1 VFSLYS
7 SAVRNR
13 LFIHGGRRPVVINL
27 VKLRRFTACILSA
40 ALAWAASTAEQLFQ
54 QGQKAERAGDP
65 AKAYTLYLQAAA
77 ADPGNL
83 KYWARVQALRPVA
96 SLLDVKEAKAG
107 GGLAPDG
114 LGPAKLD
121 PTLFG
126 HISDRELEEAR
137 KPLPPAEL
145 KVAAGTRDY
154 DLRGNSKSL
163 WEQMAGILHL
173 DIAFDTQYQ
182 ATHEIH
188 FQLTNADY
196 RAALRALEAATNS
209 FLTPVTNQLIFV
221 ANDSTQK
228 RTEFERTG
236 AVVIPFPEAETVQEL
251 QELATSV
258 RGVLDIQRFMVDNG
272 RKLIIVRDRVA
283 KVRLAEKI
291 IQDLLRSRGQ
301 VSIEVQILTTDV
313 SSSMNWGISPQT
325 SFSFVPFP
333 NKKNLLESIPSG
345 LTTFLEFGGGA
356 SVIGLGLT
364 SATLLATATQGH
376 SETVLD
382 SEIVTQ
388 DGQAATFHVGDR
400 YPIVTNQYIG
410 SNTTGG
416 QVFAPPPTFNFEDL
430 GLLLK
435 VTPHIHG
442 TGDVTLDVSSEFKLL
457 EAGSVDGIPIIS
469 NKKYESKIRVTEGQW
484 AVLAGLLTRSET
496 KSISGIP
503 VLSLVPFLRNNTTT
517 HDEGQTLIVLK
528 PHVTI
533 LPPTEYPTWRAW
545 TGTETKL
552 PTDF

>member
-1 VFSLYS
+1 M
-7 SAVRNR
+7 
-13 LFIHGGRRPVVINL
+13 FIHGGRHAVVINL
-27 VKLRRFTACILSA
+27 VKLRRFTACLLSA

-77 ADPGNL
+77 AEPGNL
-83 KYWARVQALRPVA
+83 KYWVRVQALRPVA
-96 SLLDVKEAKAG
+96 SLLDVKEANAG

-114 LGPAKLD
+114 LTPAKLD

-126 HISDRELEEAR
+126 HISDRELEDAR
-137 KPLPPAEL
+137 KPLPPSEL

-188 FQLTNADY
+188 FQLTNADH

-228 RTEFERTG
+228 RTEFQRT
-236 AVVIPFPEAETVQEL
+236 ASVVIPFPEAETVQEL
-251 QELATSV
+251 QEIATSV

-272 RKLIIVRDRVA
+272 RKLIVVRDRVA

-313 SSSMNWGISPQT
+313 SSSKNWGISPQT
-325 SFSFVPFP
+325 SFSLVPFP
-333 NKKNLLESIPSG
+333 NKANLLDSIPSG
-345 LTTFLEFGGGA
+345 LTTFMEFGGGA

-410 SNTTGG
+410 SSTTSG

-435 VTPHIHG
+435 ITPHIHG

-484 AVLAGLLTRSET
+484 AVLAGLLSKSET
-496 KSISGIP
+496 KSITGIP
-503 VLSLVPFLRNNTTT
+503 VLSLVPFLRNNTSTR
-517 HDEGQTLIVLK
+517 DDSQTLIVLK
-528 PHVTI
+528 PHITI
-533 LPPTEYPTWRAW
+533 LPPTEYPTWRVW

>member
-1 VFSLYS
+1 V
-7 SAVRNR
+7 AV
-13 LFIHGGRRPVVINL
+13 ITL
-27 VKLRRFTACILSA
+27 VKLRRFIACLLSA
-40 ALAWAASTAEQLFQ
+40 ALAWSASTAEQLFQ

-83 KYWARVQALRPVA
+83 KYWSRVQALRPVA
-96 SLLDVKEAKAG
+96 DLLDVKEAKAG
-107 GGLAPDG
+107 GGLAQDG
-114 LGPAKLD
+114 LTPAKLD
-121 PTLFG
+121 PALFG

-137 KPLPPAEL
+137 KPLPPSEL
-145 KVAAGTRDY
+145 KVATGTRDY
-154 DLRGNSKSL
+154 DLRGESKSL

-173 DIAFDTQYQ
+173 GIAFDTQYQ
-182 ATHEIH
+182 PTHEIH
-188 FQLTNADY
+188 FQLSAADY
-196 RAALRALEAATNS
+196 RIALRALEAATNS

-258 RGVLDIQRFMVDNG
+258 RGVLDIQRFTVDNA
-272 RKLIIVRDRVA
+272 RRLIIVRDRVA

-291 IQDLLRSRGQ
+291 IQDLLRLRGQ
-301 VSIEVQILTTDV
+301 VSIEVQIITTDV
-313 SSSMNWGISPQT
+313 SSSTNWGISPQT
-325 SFSFVPFP
+325 SFSLVPIP
-333 NKKNLLESIPSG
+333 DKANLLTTIPSKMS
-345 LTTFLEFGGGA
+345 TFLAFGGGA

-364 SATLLATATQGH
+364 SASLFATATRGH

-382 SEIVTQ
+382 SEIVAQ

-430 GLLLK
+430 GLSLK

-442 TGDVTLDVSSEFKLL
+442 VDDITLDISSEFKLL
-457 EAGSVDGIPIIS
+457 EAAAVDGIPVIS
-469 NKKYESKIRVTEGQW
+469 NKKYESKVRVTEGQW
-484 AVLAGLLTRSET
+484 AVLAGLLSKSET
-496 KSISGIP
+496 KSITGIP
-503 VLSLVPFLRNNTTT
+503 VLSVVPFLRNNTTT
-517 HDEGQTLIVLK
+517 RDEGQTLIVLK
-528 PHVTI
+528 PHILI